1 MKNLFIVFFC
11 LVSVLAIKANGQES
25 LWKIQA
31 VDYQGTYYGA
41 AVANGGIG
49 ILPWKEPFSVRH
61 VMLNHVFD
69 AAAPQDVSRVLRGI
83 NPFNLQMQIDG
94 QGVSG
99 DNISGWRNKLYGYS
113 PVSGC
118 PAFAFRFPGTC
129 KYSHCRGM

>member
-69 AAAPQDVSRVLRGI
+69 AAAPPRCEPCVA
-83 NPFNLQMQIDG
+83 
-94 QGVSG
+94 
-99 DNISGWRNKLYGYS
+99 RNQ
-113 PVSGC
+113 PVQ
-118 PAFAFRFPGTC
+118 FANAD
-129 KYSHCRGM
+129 

>member
-99 DNISGWRNKLYGYS
+99 DNIVGVETVYRYESRHARYTFHLWWKSGYLL
-113 PVSGC
+113 
-118 PAFAFRFPGTC
+118 
-129 KYSHCRGM
+129 

>member
-83 NPFNLQMQIDG
+83 SSTQEEKGRP
-94 QGVSG
+94 S
-99 DNISGWRNKLYGYS
+99 ISERMISQPRML
-113 PVSGC
+113 
-118 PAFAFRFPGTC
+118 FPL
-129 KYSHCRGM
+129 

>member
-61 VMLNHVFD
+61 VMLNHVIKQSGFTSSIGTD
-69 AAAPQDVSRVLRGI
+69 DRCKIAL
-83 NPFNLQMQIDG
+83 LQI
-94 QGVSG
+94 QG
-99 DNISGWRNKLYGYS
+99 
-113 PVSGC
+113 
-118 PAFAFRFPGTC
+118 
-129 KYSHCRGM
+129 

>member
-94 QGVSG
+94 Q
-99 DNISGWRNKLYGYS
+99 DRE
-113 PVSGC
+113 
-118 PAFAFRFPGTC
+118 
-129 KYSHCRGM
+129 

>member
-49 ILPWKEPFSVRH
+49 ILPLPK
-61 VMLNHVFD
+61 M
-69 AAAPQDVSRVLRGI
+69 
-83 NPFNLQMQIDG
+83 
-94 QGVSG
+94 
-99 DNISGWRNKLYGYS
+99 
-113 PVSGC
+113 
-118 PAFAFRFPGTC
+118 
-129 KYSHCRGM
+129 

>member
-49 ILPWKEPFSVRH
+49 IR
-61 VMLNHVFD
+61 LNRNVF
-69 AAAPQDVSRVLRGI
+69 
-83 NPFNLQMQIDG
+83 
-94 QGVSG
+94 
-99 DNISGWRNKLYGYS
+99 NKYYL
-113 PVSGC
+113 
-118 PAFAFRFPGTC
+118 F
-129 KYSHCRGM
+129 